1 MKELRAVG
9 LAALAS
15 LRRSCFVGALDF
27 ALMSPKTACAILPD
41 CQIASGFASLCFVL
55 LVH

>member
-1 MKELRAVG
+1 MG

-15 LRRSCFVGALDF
+15 LGRSCFVGALDF
-27 ALMSPKTACAILPD
+27 AFMSPKTACAILPD
-41 CQIASGFASLCFVL
+41 CQIAPGFASLCFVL